1 MERGKTLETFKADV
15 LVIGSGGAGLYAAV
29 SAAERGARTWLVDK
43 GLIGRNGNTVMASGI
58 SVVGPW
64 HLPGDG
70 PEVLF
75 RDTLEGGQGLN
86 NQRMLRILIE
96 ETPLRVAALERW
108 GLTFDRNPDGSYFLL
123 QSGGHAYPRVLVR
136 SDRVGLAIAKA
147 LRRRAL
153 QLGVGMQ
160 EDTFITNLLTRDG
173 QVVGAVGIDGR
184 AGKLVVFSAKAVV
197 LATGGVAQLFPMSA
211 SQSSNT
217 GDGLAAA
224 LRAGAPA
231 IDLEMIQL
239 FPTCLVYPPSV
250 KGFALGLEGIL
261 LNRHGERF
269 MARYDPQRLERST
282 RDITSRAI
290 YAEIRSGRGTEH
302 GGVYKDCR
310 ETPERVFLSYL
321 DQYNFCLK
329 RGLDLKKE
337 PCEVAPALHYFMG
350 GVQIDEWGRT
360 GLPGLYAAGEVAGG
374 LHGANRLGGNSLADL
389 LVFGARAGQAA
400 ADWAS
405 ESDALEPDPRQVQ
418 EETERVRSLLGR
430 RGELGATQVRKAIQQ
445 VMWEGAGAIR
455 HRAGLTK
462 ALERLAALQEELS
475 QVRVASEGLVGNR
488 ELVASLEAENLL
500 LVSRAVAISALA
512 REESRGAHYRED
524 FPARDDERWLK
535 HVQVRLE
542 QGQFQVSFVPVEG
555 PS

>member
-1 MERGKTLETFKADV
+1 METIQTDV

-29 SAAERGARTWLVDK
+29 RAAESGARTLLVEK
-43 GLIGRNGNTVMASGI
+43 GLVGRNGNTVMASGI

-75 RDTLEGGQGLN
+75 QDTLEGGQYLN

-96 ETPLRVAALERW
+96 ETPQRIAELERW
-108 GLTFDRNPDGSYFLL
+108 GLTFDRDPNGRYFLL
-123 QSGGHAYPRVLVR
+123 QSGGHAYPRVLVH
-136 SDRVGLAIAKA
+136 SDRVGLALAKT

-153 QLGVGMQ
+153 QLGVAMQ
-160 EDTFITNLLTRDG
+160 EDTLVTRLLTRDG
-173 QVVGAVGIDGR
+173 QVVGAVGVDSR
-184 AGKLVVFSAKAVV
+184 AGQVVSFSARAVV

-211 SQSSNT
+211 SQASNT

-224 LRAGAPA
+224 LRAGAAA

-261 LNRHGERF
+261 LNCLGERF
-269 MARYDPQRLERST
+269 MARYDPQRLEHST

-290 YAEIRSGRGTEH
+290 YAEVRAGRGTEH

-321 DQYNFCLK
+321 DQYTFCLK

-337 PCEVAPALHYFMG
+337 MCEVAPALHYFMG
-350 GVQIDEWGRT
+350 GVQVNEWGET
-360 GLPGLYAAGEVAGG
+360 SLPGLYAAGEVAGG

-389 LVFGARAGQAA
+389 LVFGARAGEAA
-400 ADWAS
+400 AKWALR
-405 ESDALEPDPRQVQ
+405 ARPQTLDPRQVQ
-418 EETERVRSLLGR
+418 EECDRLRSLLGR
-430 RGELGATQVRKAIQQ
+430 EGDVRPAQVRKAVQDI
-445 VMWEGAGAIR
+445 MWEGAGAVR
-455 HRAGLTK
+455 DGTGLAK
-462 ALERLAALQEELS
+462 ALERLSTLQGELPRVS
-475 QVRVASEGLVGNR
+475 VASESLVANR
-488 ELVASLEAENLL
+488 ELIARLEVENLL
-500 LVSRAVAISALA
+500 LVARAVVTSALV

-524 FPARDDERWLK
+524 FPERDDDRWLK

-542 QGQFQVSFVPVEG
+542 QGQFVTSFTPVE
-555 PS
+555 SL